1 MGDERAEQ
9 DERDERDARAGPPRV
24 NAATRGADVNRDG
37 RDTLSAQ
44 CPACSLH
51 ELVPIYLHRD
61 ARGRWRQ
68 LKDADAL
75 PEGTLELDACPVCF
89 GVWFDQGE
97 LDTLGD
103 AEVDPGLLKTLM
115 GRSAHRMCPRGHGF
129 MNEHA
134 LPGLLRTPVDRCPR
148 CRGLW
153 LDGDERRE
161 LAGSSTREGQEERS
175 LKLAKRGFIWAA
187 QLLTQLP
194 VEVENPARG
203 TPWVVYIFGGALL
216 VLYQLSVF
224 GIFYARDW
232 ALVGAEVRS
241 DPRLLYTALTH
252 VWFHADAAHLLVNLY
267 FLYVF
272 GDNVEHLFG
281 RLRYSLLLLGAAMTG
296 ALLQILLASPGS
308 PPVIGASGAIA
319 GVLAAYLWL
328 FPRARLLQTVPF
340 IFVQVKIPVWVYVLI
355 WIGCQVVMAAFSSEV
370 DFAWYAHIGGFMFG
384 AAMTPVVV
392 RWRQRRVA
400 AEVRVPSAAFFL
412 GKPPEVVRRARAQD
426 RRARERRAASG
437 RPRA

>member
-1 MGDERAEQ
+1 MSDAGQQQRPVGEERS
-9 DERDERDARAGPPRV
+9 
-24 NAATRGADVNRDG
+24 
-37 RDTLSAQ
+37 LSAQ

-51 ELVPIYLHRD
+51 ELVPVYLHRD

-68 LKDADAL
+68 LKDPDAL
-75 PEGTLELDACPVCF
+75 PDDALELDACPVCF
-89 GVWFDQGE
+89 GIWFDQGE

-103 AEVDPGLLKTLM
+103 AELDPALLKTLL

-134 LPGLLRTPVDRCPR
+134 LPGLIRTPIDRCPR

-153 LDGDERRE
+153 LDGDERHA
-161 LAGSSTREGQEERS
+161 LASSSTREGQEARGM
-175 LKLAKRGFIWAA
+175 KIAKRGFIWAA
-187 QLLTQLP
+187 QILTQLP

-203 TPWVVYIFGGALL
+203 TPWVVYLFGGALL

-224 GIFYARDW
+224 GVLYARDW
-232 ALVGAEVRS
+232 ALLGAAVRA

-252 VWFHADAAHLLVNLY
+252 LWFHADVAHLLVNLY

-281 RLRYSLLLLGAAMTG
+281 RLRFIGLLLGAALAG
-296 ALLQILLASPGS
+296 ALLQVLLARLGGA
-308 PPVIGASGAIA
+308 PVIGASGAIA
-319 GVLAAYLWL
+319 GVIAAYLWL

-340 IFVQVKIPVWVYVLI
+340 IFIQLKIPAWVYVVA
-355 WIGCQVVMAAFSSEV
+355 WIGFQLVMAVVSSDV
-370 DFAWYAHIGGFMFG
+370 NFAWYAHIGGFMFG
-384 AAMTPVVV
+384 AAMTPIVV

-400 AEVRVPSAAFFL
+400 EQVQVPSAAFFL
-412 GKPPEVVRRARAQD
+412 NKPPELVRRARAQD
-426 RRARERRAASG
+426 RRARERRSSSAAK
-437 RPRA
+437 